1 MYAELSLARIFGC
14 PSPASLHSRAQY
26 LDRRELL
33 GVRRESRAW
42 ARTFSEPR
50 PPLLF
55 QRRSYGARVCFF
67 RGSCEKRIAIP
78 GRGFSGPSSLL
89 DMLRRHRDIYNR
101 RISPVLGGH
110 SWVLL
115 YGCAS

>member
-26 LDRRELL
+26 LDRRDLL

-42 ARTFSEPR
+42 ARTFAEPQ

-55 QRRSYGARVCFF
+55 QRRSLRARVWLF
-67 RGSCEKRIAIP
+67 RGRCERRIAIW
-78 GRGFSGPSSLL
+78 GRGSSWPFLLWGIQRRQKDIGCHRDRQRLGGPSL
-89 DMLRRHRDIYNR
+89 
-101 RISPVLGGH
+101 V
-110 SWVLL
+110 
-115 YGCAS
+115 